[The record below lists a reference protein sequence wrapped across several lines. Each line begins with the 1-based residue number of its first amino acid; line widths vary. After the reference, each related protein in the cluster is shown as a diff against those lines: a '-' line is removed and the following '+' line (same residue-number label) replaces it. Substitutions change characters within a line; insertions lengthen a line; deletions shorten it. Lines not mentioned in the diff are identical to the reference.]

1 MIEQEAKTLLETT
14 AGRDGRCQCKNFVIN
29 NLRSN
34 MIIPEPNGSTTGRLD
49 QPNPTKAEENDF
61 KHNFMKMM
69 DSFKEEI
76 KNFLKE
82 MEEKTKKIGRSLLKK
97 PN

>member
-14 AGRDGRCQCKNFVIN
+14 AGRDGRCQCKNLIN
-29 NLRSN
+29 NLMSN
-34 MIIPEPNGSTTGRLD
+34 MITPEPSGSTTGRLD
-49 QPNPTKAEENDF
+49 QPNPKKAEVNDF
-61 KHNFMKMM
+61 THNFMKLV

-82 MEEKTKKIGRSLLKK
+82 MEEKTKKLEEVS
-97 PN
+97 